1 MSLQSIEKAKK
12 RIEEIKKNRVKE
24 EADIADQI
32 RKLEEDLKNA
42 EAAAADA
49 VNRMDVTAYKKANAQ
64 KEDARIQKEMYEA
77 RRDTLKASALIS
89 DIEYNNLVSAIM
101 DEVKALGDAQAVKM
115 ARIAEDFAKAAAG
128 LRSAQQDANACL
140 RILQHDIYRD
150 ADRPILN
157 KSTGAVDIRSE
168 KKIDIW
174 DIITWIESP
183 ILNDAY
189 TTTTGKKADKSN
201 RPGGITLD
209 GVMITG

>member
-32 RKLEEDLKNA
+32 RNLEEDLKRA
-42 EAAAADA
+42 ETAAADA

-101 DEVKALGDAQAVKM
+101 DEVKALEDAQAVKM
-115 ARIAEDFAKAAAG
+115 VRLAEDCAKAAAG
-128 LRSAQQDANACL
+128 LRSAQKDANACL

-157 KSTGAVDIRSE
+157 KETRAMDARTE

-174 DIITWIESP
+174 DIITWLEGP
-183 ILNDAY
+183 ILDDAY
-189 TTTTGKKADKSN
+189 TTTTGKKAAQSN
-201 RPGGITLD
+201 RPEGITLD